1 MAKKKARAD
10 GLVEIKR
17 TVNGKTRHFYGK
29 SKREAEA
36 KYKNALIEA
45 ATLKEQAA
53 SFEVVAGEWWDAY
66 QKKIKPGTVR
76 AYQGGY
82 KAALEEFSGYRMNE
96 ITPGMINTWGLRFQA
111 RGIAGST
118 ARNARSVLSLI
129 FKYWCVRDGEA
140 YNPVAM
146 VDLPRSM
153 KKTERQPPTREQ
165 LTAVKAHPEG
175 FGLCAWLFMYTGCR
189 LGEIVALQWQDV
201 DFDAGIIHIT
211 KSCTWINT
219 EAVISTPK
227 TKNSVRDVPLLT
239 PLRRQLESRQGK
251 PQQYVLGG
259 DRPLRS
265 YEYRRLW
272 LAYCIQLGM
281 VQVDEKAEEARER
294 KYRKA
299 YGEERK
305 RKPPVTHLYKPAV
318 TAHQFRHEMAS
329 ALYEADVGELE
340 AQRILGHADVSTTRK
355 VYTHIRDRQL
365 EAAAEKLNQIFEKVV
380 QES

>member
-1 MAKKKARAD
+1 MPKKKTRAD

-29 SKREAEA
+29 TKREAET
-36 KYKNALIEA
+36 KYKDALIEA
-45 ATLKEQAA
+45 ATRKEQAA
-53 SFEVVAGEWWDAY
+53 LFEAVAGEWWDAY

-82 KAALEEFSGYRMNE
+82 KAALAEFSGFRMNE
-96 ITPGMINTWGLRFQA
+96 ITPGMVNTWGLRFQA
-111 RGIAGST
+111 RGHAGGT

-129 FKYWCVRDGEA
+129 FKYWCVRDSET
-140 YNPVAM
+140 YNPVLM
-146 VDLPRSM
+146 VDLPRGM
-153 KKTERQPPTREQ
+153 KRTERQPPTPEQ
-165 LTAVKAHPEG
+165 LAAVKAHPEG

-189 LGEIVALQWQDV
+189 LGEIIALQWQDV
-201 DFDAGIIHIT
+201 DFAAGVIHIT
-211 KSCTWINT
+211 KSCTWVNT

-239 PLRRQLESRQGK
+239 PLRRELEARKGK
-251 PQQYVLGG
+251 PRQYVLSG

-272 LAYCIQLGM
+272 LAYCTELGL
-281 VQVDEKAEEARER
+281 VQVDEKAEAARER
-294 KYRKA
+294 KYKKA

-305 RKPPVTHLYKPAV
+305 RKPPATHLYKPAV

-329 ALYEADVGELE
+329 AMYEADVGELE
-340 AQRILGHADVSTTRK
+340 AQRILGHADISTTRK

-365 EAAAEKLNQIFEKVV
+365 EEAAEKLNRIFEKVADR
-380 QES
+380 S